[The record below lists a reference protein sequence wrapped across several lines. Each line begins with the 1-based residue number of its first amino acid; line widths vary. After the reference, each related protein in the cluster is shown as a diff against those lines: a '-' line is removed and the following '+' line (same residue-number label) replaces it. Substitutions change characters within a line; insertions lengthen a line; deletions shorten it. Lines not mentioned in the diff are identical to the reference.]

1 MFQTSLKSLILSF
14 FFQTRSPNQNPIDEA
29 LISIEKQ
36 PPCVYANRRRKAS
49 RIANVWTNQKRRK
62 KDTVDTGGRPT
73 DYFQG
78 WPRRW
83 MYLADLSASAAL
95 RLHRPKASG
104 SRMTSAAPRCR
115 CKRVGAVP
123 FDSIIIIDLV
133 IEITIWI
140 RARARQ

>member
-14 FFQTRSPNQNPIDEA
+14 FFQTRSPNQNRIDEA

-36 PPCVYANRRRKAS
+36 PPCVYANHRKAS

-104 SRMTSAAPRCR
+104 MTSAAPRCR

-133 IEITIWI
+133 IEITI
-140 RARARQ
+140 